1 MFLIFRR
8 INTNKSITNLATLI
22 NFKSPLVK
30 QAVEINMLA
39 VFVFFHTEANK
50 TAVDQLVKFPP
61 EIVKAMRAITKLN

>member
-1 MFLIFRR
+1 MFLIFRH

-22 NFKSPLVK
+22 NFKSPLVE

-50 TAVDQLVKFPP
+50 TAVD
-61 EIVKAMRAITKLN
+61 

>member
-1 MFLIFRR
+1 MFLIFRD

-50 TAVDQLVKFPP
+50 TEQ
-61 EIVKAMRAITKLN
+61 